1 MALNIFPSD
10 VADELKSYAE
20 KASSFCAKVRFGK
33 EGEADA
39 AKIEADQHYDNF
51 KDKSKGLLTDKSY
64 KNIKV
69 MLLRTAWY
77 AANTRKGCK
86 DEAEND
92 KKSVKEHYYNLIKEG
107 EVSETLATNVREM
120 GSSAARFTVDTIVGN
135 KDQAVR
141 DKANLDACFNKIRGD
156 VNLVAVNFFMNEAKI
171 LSEKQKVVYELD
183 MVNNGDIQQ
192 TMAFKFSVT
201 EGKTESTSHKI
212 AFSYGVK
219 VRFEAGVFGSA
230 ESKYEISFTFSHDHT
245 FSSSISTG
253 HGNTK
258 TYEFPLSVPA
268 HSTYVGKGMVHEAEM
283 DVPYELVF
291 DFGGT
296 KRSVKGI
303 WKGVAVSKAT
313 FGVQM
318 NDVADELKSYA
329 EKASSFCAKVR
340 FGKEGEADAAKI
352 EADQHYDNFKD
363 KSKGL
368 LTDKSY
374 KNIKVMLLRTA
385 WYAANTR
392 KGCKDEAE
400 NDKKSVKEHYYNL
413 IKEGEVSETL
423 ATNVRE
429 MVPVLPALLWT
440 PLLATRI
447 RQCATRQTWML
458 VLTKYAEMS
467 IWSL

>member
-1 MALNIFPSD
+1 
-10 VADELKSYAE
+10 
-20 KASSFCAKVRFGK
+20 
-33 EGEADA
+33 
-39 AKIEADQHYDNF
+39 
-51 KDKSKGLLTDKSY
+51 
-64 KNIKV
+64 
-69 MLLRTAWY
+69 
-77 AANTRKGCK
+77 
-86 DEAEND
+86 
-92 KKSVKEHYYNLIKEG
+92 
-107 EVSETLATNVREM
+107 
-120 GSSAARFTVDTIVGN
+120 
-135 KDQAVR
+135 
-141 DKANLDACFNKIRGD
+141 
-156 VNLVAVNFFMNEAKI
+156 
-171 LSEKQKVVYELD
+171 

-329 EKASSFCAKVR
+329 EKASSCCSKVR
-340 FGKEGEADAAKI
+340 FGRKGEADAAKI

-374 KNIKVMLLRTA
+374 TNIKLMLWRAA

-392 KGCKDEAE
+392 IGYDDDAE
-400 NDKKSVKEHYYNL
+400 NDLKSVKEHYYNL
-413 IKEGEVSETL
+413 INEGEVSETL
-423 ATNVRE
+423 AKNVRKMGSSAAWFAANTIVGYKDDAVRDKANLDASFNKIGGQINLVAMNFFMDDAKILAE
-429 MVPVLPALLWT
+429 KPKLIHEENLVNNSDVQQTMAFKFSVTEGKTESTSHKIAFSYGIKVEFEAGFFDFAKSKYETSFTFSHDHTFSSSISTGTTKTYEFPLSVPAHSTYVGKGMVHE
-440 PLLATRI
+440 
-447 RQCATRQTWML
+447 
-458 VLTKYAEMS
+458 AEMDVPYELVFDFGGTKRS
-467 IWSL
+467 VKGIWKGVAVSKATYQVDKKQEDVIVGYSRLKIHGL